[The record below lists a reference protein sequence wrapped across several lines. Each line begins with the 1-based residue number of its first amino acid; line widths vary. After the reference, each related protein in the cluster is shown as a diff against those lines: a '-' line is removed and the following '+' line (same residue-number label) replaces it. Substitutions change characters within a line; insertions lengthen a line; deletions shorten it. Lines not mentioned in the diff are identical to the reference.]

1 MQHRK
6 RQVPCSAPRT
16 TRTRSR
22 VRGVCTRSAWLFQ
35 GHDVSVSRS
44 GVAHVCG
51 VRRAPWAYPGHP
63 ADAAAVAITTSL
75 QHHCV
80 SLSDANPSAVPR
92 PYLDPR
98 ERQGGGRG
106 VKARGTRAGCV
117 AAGLLETLPLP
128 LRFVQRRWFGFSLLR
143 PVPRFP
149 RTDLVG
155 EAGLGGA

>member
-1 MQHRK
+1 
-6 RQVPCSAPRT
+6 
-16 TRTRSR
+16 
-22 VRGVCTRSAWLFQ
+22 
-35 GHDVSVSRS
+35 
-44 GVAHVCG
+44 
-51 VRRAPWAYPGHP
+51 
-63 ADAAAVAITTSL
+63 
-75 QHHCV
+75 
-80 SLSDANPSAVPR
+80 
-92 PYLDPR
+92 
-98 ERQGGGRG
+98 